1 MKTKETNASTVDDP
15 DIDIVNIGGFP
26 SSHNTPRGTKDNP
39 TQTTSH
45 TNTNERKRW
54 EKGSSAWERDGRF
67 AHT

>member
-1 MKTKETNASTVDDP
+1 MKTKETNASTADDP
-15 DIDIVNIGGFP
+15 DKD
-26 SSHNTPRGTKDNP
+26 TPRGTKDNP